1 MRSQNYK
8 ISLDATPDEVF
19 RAISEGD
26 AITRWF
32 APEASVTPGVGGSV
46 TLSWGPGME
55 GAAPISAWE
64 PGKRFAWT
72 EQHGDG
78 EPKVVEFLIEAA
90 EGGKTVLRLVHSGF
104 AEDSNFDAEFD
115 STTGGWTT
123 FLRLL
128 QFDLAEHKGAPGK
141 HLFRIKYTSRDRI
154 EVLDDLLAAMSF
166 QREGGGYHATL
177 PNGIGINGRVLLD
190 APKGYLILTLDSLAG
205 GALGLFAEQCG
216 PQCGLTTSWYLK
228 RGATQR
234 EPEIAAAWDR
244 LLAGVTF

>member
-8 ISLDATPDEVF
+8 IELDATPDEVF

-32 APEASVTPGVGGSV
+32 APEASVTPGVGGAV

-55 GAAPISAWE
+55 GTAPISGWD

-104 AEDSNFDAEFD
+104 ADDANFDSEFD

-128 QFDLAEHKGAPGK
+128 QFDLAEHKGAPAK
-141 HLFRIKYTSRDRI
+141 HLFRIKYTPRDRI
-154 EVLDDLLAAMSF
+154 EVLNELLAAMSF
-166 QREGGGYHATL
+166 QRDGATYRAL
-177 PNGIGINGRVLLD
+177 INGIELTGRVLLD
-190 APKGYLILTLDSLAG
+190 APKGYLILTLDSLQG

-228 RGATQR
+228 RGATAR
-234 EPEIAAAWDR
+234 EPELAAVWDQVLSGIA
-244 LLAGVTF
+244 L

>member
-1 MRSQNYK
+1 MRAQKYR

-55 GAAPISAWE
+55 GTAPITAWE

-78 EPKVVEFLIEAA
+78 EPKVVEFLIEAVD
-90 EGGKTVLRLVHSGF
+90 GGKSVLRLVHSGF
-104 AEDSNFDAEFD
+104 AEDADFDAEFD

-128 QFDLAEHKGAPGK
+128 QFDLAEHKGAPAK
-141 HLFRIKYTSRDRI
+141 HLFRIRYTPRERI
-154 EVLDDLLAAMSF
+154 EVLGELLEAMSF
-166 QREGGGYHATL
+166 QREGGTYRAAL
-177 PNGIGINGRVLLD
+177 PNGIAISGRVLLD
-190 APKGYLILTLDSLAG
+190 TPKGYLLLTLDSLAG

-216 PQCGLTTSWYLK
+216 SQCGLTTSWYLK
-228 RGATQR
+228 SDATLR
-234 EPEIAAAWDR
+234 EPEIATA
-244 LLAGVTF
+244 